1 MAPGA
6 VVQET
11 LSSLAHGPTF
21 FPGRANR
28 MAAFLMTR
36 LLPKRSAIDM
46 MGRATRQMYQRQVF
60 YSRHFDLS
68 AALRPHTVPRMSS
81 LFSPLRLRELEFRNR
96 VFVSPMC
103 QYSCTDGFATPWH
116 LVHLGSRAVG
126 GASLVIA
133 EAAAVVPEGRISP
146 HDLGIWS
153 QQHADALQPIAA
165 FVREQGA
172 VAGIQLAHAG
182 RKASTARPWEGG
194 GAVPDWQPVAPSALA
209 FSERYHTPRA
219 LSVSEVEALPGQFA
233 LAAERALAVGFEL
246 IELHAAHGYLLHE
259 FLSPLSNQRTDAY
272 GGTFE
277 ARVKAPIAVVR
288 ALRETI
294 PKHLP
299 LFVRISATDWAE
311 GGWDLAQSVAFSK
324 LLKAEG
330 VDFID
335 VSSGGL
341 AANQQIQVGPGYQVP
356 FAQAIRRDA
365 EIATGAVGLITE
377 PAQAEQIVAS
387 GQADAVLLARAF
399 LRDPYWARH
408 AALALG
414 AESHWPVQYG
424 RA

>member
-1 MAPGA
+1 M
-6 VVQET
+6 
-11 LSSLAHGPTF
+11 SL
-21 FPGRANR
+21 
-28 MAAFLMTR
+28 
-36 LLPKRSAIDM
+36 
-46 MGRATRQMYQRQVF
+46 
-60 YSRHFDLS
+60 
-68 AALRPHTVPRMSS
+68 
-81 LFSPLRLRELEFRNR
+81 LFSPLRLRDLEFRNR

-103 QYSCTDGFATPWH
+103 QYSCTDGLPSPWH

-126 GASLVIA
+126 GAALVIA

-182 RKASTARPWEGG
+182 RKAATARPWQGG
-194 GAVPDWQPVAPSALA
+194 GAVAVSDGGWEPVAPSALA

-219 LSVSEVEALPGQFA
+219 LSVAEIEALPRQFA
-233 LAAERALAVGFEL
+233 EAAERSLAAGFEL

-272 GGTFE
+272 GGGFD
-277 ARVKAPIAVVR
+277 ARVKAPLAVVR
-288 ALRETI
+288 ALRETV

-311 GGWDLAQSVAFSK
+311 GGWDLEQSVAFSK
-324 LLKAEG
+324 LLKAAG

-341 AANQQIQVGPGYQVP
+341 AVNQQIQLGPGYQVP
-356 FAQAIRRDA
+356 FAQVIRRDA

-377 PAQAEQIVAS
+377 PQQAEDILTS

-399 LRDPYWARH
+399 LRDPYWTRH

-414 AESHWPVQYG
+414 EKSPWPIQYG